1 MAPARSSNRVLVGF
15 LDVGKSVFEMDSTFI
30 TSKLKQKFATIRIAI
45 VGNGTIMKKIRS
57 LGKNTKCSSYSTISV
72 IYKDIFNL
80 ILLVPNNQ
88 PSKDDITNLLAH
100 SFHRFVL
107 FPHNSNLISH
117 SRIVTIRHS
126 QPPPPSS
133 DYK

>member
-57 LGKNTKCSSYSTISV
+57 LGKNTKCSSYPTISV
-72 IYKDIFNL
+72 YIRIFL
-80 ILLVPNNQ
+80 I
-88 PSKDDITNLLAH
+88 K
-100 SFHRFVL
+100 F
-107 FPHNSNLISH
+107 
-117 SRIVTIRHS
+117 
-126 QPPPPSS
+126 
-133 DYK
+133 Y

>member
-15 LDVGKSVFEMDSTFI
+15 LDVEKSVFEMDSTFI
-30 TSKLKQKFATIRIAI
+30 TSKLNQKFATIRIAI
-45 VGNGTIMKKIRS
+45 VGNGTIMKKNKVFRKKYKV
-57 LGKNTKCSSYSTISV
+57 LKLPNHLN
-72 IYKDIFNL
+72 IYEDIFNL

-126 QPPPPSS
+126 QPPPSS